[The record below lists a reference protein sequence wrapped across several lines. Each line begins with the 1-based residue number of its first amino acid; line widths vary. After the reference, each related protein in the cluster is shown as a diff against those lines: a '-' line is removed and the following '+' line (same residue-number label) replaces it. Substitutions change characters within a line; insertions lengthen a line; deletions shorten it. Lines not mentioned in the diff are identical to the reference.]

1 MDAER
6 SERKPAGA
14 GIPSSANEIRRINA
28 EESQAKT
35 ISFDEMWTYLGVRRG
50 KKRRSVWIWTAVV
63 EERDGRRWS
72 DFEVGRR
79 DAATFLRLLRRLPK
93 AAKYRSDRYE
103 AYSVLPL
110 ILHVKGKGSEVNR
123 NEGLHSKLRVRL
135 NRLVRRTHG
144 YSKRLYML
152 VGSLAMVWSGT
163 VYINASAFNEYRRF
177 GIRRRASA

>member
-14 GIPSSANEIRRINA
+14 GLPASARKMRGIDTDTP
-28 EESQAKT
+28 QVKT

-63 EERDGRRWS
+63 DEWDGSRRA

-79 DAATFLRLLRRLPK
+79 DMATFRRLLRRLPK
-93 AAKYRSDRYE
+93 ASLYRSDHYK
-103 AYSVLPL
+103 AYSVLPSAR
-110 ILHVKGKGSEVNR
+110 HVKGKGGEVNR

-135 NRLVRRTHG
+135 NRLVRRTRG
-144 YSKRLYML
+144 CGKRLYML
-152 VGSLAMVWSGT
+152 VGSLAMAPLRDGLYQRQLV
-163 VYINASAFNEYRRF
+163 
-177 GIRRRASA
+177 